1 MWYSSDHVSSIIYEL
16 SYVTGKKWFV
26 NFYTFPC
33 SILYWISSLT
43 SGPARGISNDRKPLQ
58 HNVREPTFQ
67 VFNDE
72 NQSPTVFP
80 PQSGEWGS
88 VPGKSGSNRENE
100 QQPGKWT
107 EAKVH
112 LVLPLISVAGKWN
125 EHEALMMDRSS
136 KKCIV
141 KLMTFLLL

>member
-1 MWYSSDHVSSIIYEL
+1 MFTITL
-16 SYVTGKKWFV
+16 NTM
-26 NFYTFPC
+26 
-33 SILYWISSLT
+33 T
-43 SGPARGISNDRKPLQ
+43 SGPARGFSNDKKPSQ

-88 VPGKSGSNRENE
+88 VPGRSGSNRENE

-107 EAKVH
+107 DAKVH
-112 LVLPLISVAGKWN
+112 MLLPIISGFFFFFFFFFQGKK
-125 EHEALMMDRSS
+125 H
-136 KKCIV
+136 V
-141 KLMTFLLL
+141 V